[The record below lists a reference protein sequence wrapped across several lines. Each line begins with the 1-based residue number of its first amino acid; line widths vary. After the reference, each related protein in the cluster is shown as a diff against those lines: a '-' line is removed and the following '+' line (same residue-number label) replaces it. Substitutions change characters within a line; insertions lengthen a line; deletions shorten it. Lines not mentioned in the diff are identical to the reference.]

1 MTSTGSWTKVKRAP
15 AASRPVNSDARC
27 NPDVPVSRSRRPRI
41 APTPAR
47 TQPFL
52 ELLTRRNCSIKRG
65 RQDGGSALPARA
77 TMMVDTMQSSSK
89 IHLDR
94 SSGKPD
100 EPVFISDQDLL
111 EQFLSPAMLK

>member
-65 RQDGGSALPARA
+65 RQDGGSALAG
-77 TMMVDTMQSSSK
+77 QSNDDGGCNAKLVEDSFGP
-89 IHLDR
+89 IVR
-94 SSGKPD
+94 
-100 EPVFISDQDLL
+100 ET
-111 EQFLSPAMLK
+111 